1 MREQEIIMRES
12 EITIQDYRLVFL
24 SRRITTISGVHFGGK
39 ILKMA
44 EQLSA
49 EDLTEFFDSLR
60 RTIERAT
67 SVYCASDIV
76 GLEVCERRLEEQ
88 TRLLIAISPSK
99 NSPPGDLF
107 EVLEVSLAALLRN
120 ISDVLN
126 AASCHPK
133 GTTQLALS
141 KSTGG
146 RPAYNITKEMIEQLR
161 ETGMNW
167 TSIATCL
174 GISDQ
179 TLYRRRIEFGVENNF
194 TEITNEE
201 LDRQIQETLNLTPYS
216 GEIYVR
222 GSLKGRGINVQRFRI
237 RESLNRIDGIGRAV
251 RRQYAIC

>member
-1 MREQEIIMRES
+1 M
-12 EITIQDYRLVFL
+12 
-24 SRRITTISGVHFGGK
+24 
-39 ILKMA
+39 
-44 EQLSA
+44 
-49 EDLTEFFDSLR
+49 
-60 RTIERAT
+60 
-67 SVYCASDIV
+67 
-76 GLEVCERRLEEQ
+76 
-88 TRLLIAISPSK
+88 
-99 NSPPGDLF
+99 
-107 EVLEVSLAALLRN
+107 LEVSLAALLRN

-126 AASCHPK
+126 AARCHPK
-133 GTTQLALS
+133 GTAQLALS

-146 RPAYNITKEMIEQLR
+146 RPAYNITKEMIEQLG

-222 GSLKGRGINVQRFRI
+222 GSLKGRGMNVQRFRI
-237 RESLNRIDGIGRAV
+237 RESLNRIEAKYYYSFVHVQVVLHVKTHVLDDNKYYYRWFLVSITSYCFLFNIKITSPRAC
-251 RRQYAIC
+251 R

>member
-1 MREQEIIMRES
+1 M
-12 EITIQDYRLVFL
+12 
-24 SRRITTISGVHFGGK
+24 
-39 ILKMA
+39 
-44 EQLSA
+44 
-49 EDLTEFFDSLR
+49 
-60 RTIERAT
+60 
-67 SVYCASDIV
+67 
-76 GLEVCERRLEEQ
+76 
-88 TRLLIAISPSK
+88 
-99 NSPPGDLF
+99 
-107 EVLEVSLAALLRN
+107 LEVSLAALLRN

-126 AASCHPK
+126 AARCHPK

-146 RPAYNITKEMIEQLR
+146 RPAYNITKEMIEQLG
-161 ETGMNW
+161 ETGMNC
-167 TSIATCL
+167 TSMATCL

-251 RRQYAIC
+251 RRRYSICRRTYNVAGLTSLLWTDIKISMSTRGGIVSPNASIIVHSTWTVYPTIYPVQAFSDSEPLNIHTPAFETTSNIDFPTVWCQIKSLLYLPV